1 MKKLIL
7 ALTALL
13 TPALLAAPAF
23 ASDFGSPDEVGGGG
37 RDFARLQH
45 AVGDLADVMQQVFAI
60 MMSNPLFLVLLA
72 ASLFSVGVWIFRKVK
87 GAAK

>member
-13 TPALLAAPAF
+13 TPVLLAAPAF

-87 GAAK
+87 GASK